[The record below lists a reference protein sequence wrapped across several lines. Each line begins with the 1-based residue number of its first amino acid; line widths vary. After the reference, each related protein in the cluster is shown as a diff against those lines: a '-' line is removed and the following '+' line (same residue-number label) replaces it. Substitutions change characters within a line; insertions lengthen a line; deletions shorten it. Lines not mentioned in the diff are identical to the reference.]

1 MKKCLTPYA
10 LSPCALAV
18 IGTNLCRGVGMNQT
32 QGFRAKGA
40 ILVLLVLLPVV
51 ALSGCVTTQDASSL
65 RRGVYGMEQEVQDLN
80 IRVQRLEQAIGK
92 DSGRGSLAELNARLE
107 ELRVQVG
114 RLSGRLDEQEYRLS
128 RRQQPPALAP
138 ANAEDRP
145 ETGISAGASASP
157 SGEIEPPPNI
167 EIPTG
172 GTSDKL
178 AKASPAP
185 PPPPPPPPPEVPKGV
200 PPIQPPP
207 SQNPEKA
214 AFDTAFDLFQ
224 KNQFATARQQFQ
236 GFMRQYPQSSM
247 ADSALYW
254 IGECYY
260 SEKQYQ
266 NSIETFQQ
274 VLNRYPSGNKT
285 PNAMLKQAA
294 AFQQIGDRTA
304 ARILYERLIDQF
316 PKSPQAQIAKQKL
329 KQMP

>member
-1 MKKCLTPYA
+1 MNRIQCFGATGVKLF
-10 LSPCALAV
+10 LLLLLA
-18 IGTNLCRGVGMNQT
+18 
-32 QGFRAKGA
+32 
-40 ILVLLVLLPVV
+40 VV

-65 RRGVYGMEQEVQDLN
+65 RRGVYGVEQDVQDLN
-80 IRVQRLEQAIGK
+80 IRVQRLEQSMGK
-92 DSGRGSLAELNARLE
+92 DSGRGSLAELNARLD

-114 RLSGRLDEQEYRLS
+114 RLSGRLDEQEHRLG
-128 RRQQPPALAP
+128 RRQQPAAALP
-138 ANAEDRP
+138 TEGEDRP
-145 ETGISAGASASP
+145 EAGISAGASASP
-157 SGEIEPPPNI
+157 TGEVEPTPNI
-167 EIPTG
+167 EIPRG
-172 GTSDKL
+172 ETSDKL
-178 AKASPAP
+178 AKASPP
-185 PPPPPPPPPEVPKGV
+185 PPLPPPPPPPEVPKGV

-214 AFDTAFDLFQ
+214 AFDSAFDLFQ
-224 KNQFATARQQFQ
+224 KNQFANARQQFQ

-260 SEKQYQ
+260 SERQYQ

-316 PKSPQAQIAKQKL
+316 PRSPQAQIAKQKL

>member
-1 MKKCLTPYA
+1 
-10 LSPCALAV
+10 
-18 IGTNLCRGVGMNQT
+18 MNRT
-32 QGFRAKGA
+32 KGFRATRA
-40 ILVLLVLLPVV
+40 TLVLLVLLPVV

-65 RRGVYGMEQEVQDLN
+65 RRGVYGMEQDVQDLN
-80 IRVQRLEQAIGK
+80 IRVQRLEQSIGK
-92 DSGRGSLAELNARLE
+92 DSGRGNVAELNARLE

-128 RRQQPPALAP
+128 RRQQPLTPAP

-145 ETGISAGASASP
+145 EARISGGASASP
-157 SGEIEPPPNI
+157 TGDIEPPPNI
-167 EIPTG
+167 EFPSG
-172 GTSDKL
+172 DTSDSL

-200 PPIQPPP
+200 PSIQAPP

-224 KNQFATARQQFQ
+224 KNQFANARQQFQ
-236 GFMRQYPQSSM
+236 SFMRQYPQSSM

>member
-1 MKKCLTPYA
+1 
-10 LSPCALAV
+10 
-18 IGTNLCRGVGMNQT
+18 MNRT
-32 QGFRAKGA
+32 KGFRATRA

-65 RRGVYGMEQEVQDLN
+65 RRGVYGMEQDLQDLN
-80 IRVQRLEQAIGK
+80 IRVQRLEQASGK
-92 DSGRGSLAELNARLE
+92 DSGRGNVAELNARLE

-128 RRQQPPALAP
+128 RRQQPLTPSP
-138 ANAEDRP
+138 ANPEDRP
-145 ETGISAGASASP
+145 EAGISGGASASP
-157 SGEIEPPPNI
+157 TSEIEPPPNI
-167 EIPTG
+167 EIPSG
-172 GTSDKL
+172 DTSDKL

-185 PPPPPPPPPEVPKGV
+185 PPLPPPPPPEVPKGV
-200 PPIQPPP
+200 PSIQAPP

-224 KNQFATARQQFQ
+224 KNQFANARQQFQ
-236 GFMRQYPQSSM
+236 SFMRQYPQSSM